1 MNSQHC
7 CKCGKYLPEGSAR
20 YIVSIRLFADF
31 DDNIEISEGSE
42 GDQDSIEYLLQCLEG
57 FDDKEAESYTND
69 EMAFLLCRPCR
80 NRFGRNPLNK
90 PGCDIKSG
98 ERHTGILH

>member
-1 MNSQHC
+1 MNNQHC
-7 CKCGKYLPEGSAR
+7 CKCGKNLPEGSPR
-20 YIVSIRLFADF
+20 YIVSIRLFADY
-31 DDNIEISEGSE
+31 DGNIEISDGNKD
-42 GDQDSIEYLLQCLEG
+42 DQDSIDYLIRCLEG
-57 FDDKEAESYTND
+57 LDDKEPENDIRD

-90 PGCDIKSG
+90 PGFSSKNG

>member
-1 MNSQHC
+1 MRSLE
-7 CKCGKYLPEGSAR
+7 LPENILSSHPSTTLAG
-20 YIVSIRLFADF
+20 F
-31 DDNIEISEGSE
+31 IEISEESE
-42 GDQDSIEYLLQCLEG
+42 EDQDSVEHLIQCIEGL
-57 FDDKEAESYTND
+57 DDKEAENDVRD